1 MPSIKD
7 QLETYSQQGYLV
19 IPNALEAVDVD
30 AINAAIDEDIVE
42 PNPFWIEREEGHVA
56 LNVHMLLAYEVMDV
70 SMRPP
75 SLMPLLEG
83 ILGHD
88 ICAEEHSVRIRKP
101 FKGEPYCNWHRDG
114 GGWTGMPAGPPYYTH
129 YVSVAFYL
137 TDVDET
143 THTFSVLPGSGQ
155 SDDLPSLRTTI
166 YTTRT
171 ISKVI
176 RGLRLFL
183 TQGCFTRVMCV
194 RPTENGEPFTSTAG
208 GQVHRPL
215 AITRFFRAGY
225 GREKTRRRSA
235 ITRVPTRSRAS
246 YKTISNF
253 HRGGC
258 ARALSSRSVLV
269 EFIAQLARGRARCR
283 RKILA

>member
-30 AINAAIDEDIVE
+30 AINAAIDEDIVD

-83 ILGHD
+83 IIGHD

-155 SDDLPSLRTTI
+155 CDDLPSLANYDLRDAHHIQGDKGTAVI
-166 YTTRT
+166 FNAGMFHAGNVRPSDRERRT
-171 ISKVI
+171 IHIYCGRASAPPI
-176 RGLRLFL
+176 SNYTIFPRRLWEGKDEA
-183 TQGCFTRVMCV
+183 TQRYYA
-194 RPTENGEPFTSTAG
+194 RPN
-208 GQVHRPL
+208 
-215 AITRFFRAGY
+215 AITRLLQDQF
-225 GREKTRRRSA
+225 
-235 ITRVPTRSRAS
+235 
-246 YKTISNF
+246 
-253 HRGGC
+253 
-258 ARALSSRSVLV
+258 
-269 EFIAQLARGRARCR
+269 
-283 RKILA
+283 